1 MSSRLTNYI
10 IAEFHEVVFL
20 VAHKVMI
27 VDNHAHSKSLL
38 FGIERAYN
46 LITVRENGEA
56 YTRHGNKQG
65 KASEKSDKH

>member
-1 MSSRLTNYI
+1 ML
-10 IAEFHEVVFL
+10 
-20 VAHKVMI
+20 AHKVMT
-27 VDNHAHSKSLL
+27 VDNHAHFKRLL

-56 YTRHGNKQG
+56 YTRHGNEQG

>member
-1 MSSRLTNYI
+1 ML
-10 IAEFHEVVFL
+10 
-20 VAHKVMI
+20 AHKVMT
-27 VDNHAHSKSLL
+27 VDNHAHFKRPL

-56 YTRHGNKQG
+56 YTRHGNEQG